1 MRQSHVLMPKLVFSA
16 LSFLF
21 VTLFT
26 SCLFSPAKSGDDFAL
41 GSRIWDGVEI
51 DSAGETQSLDG
62 WLRLHFDEEGEVQVQ
77 VGLRKGQA
85 PFAVRSSGRMS
96 LGFEDEP
103 LTLGQADMVFN
114 PATEALVAAFLAKVD
129 RYRQDKGKLYLRTS
143 AYPDIM
149 ITLKASDTSVVIG
162 QKPKP
167 EEPKKPV
174 NPDTIKVDTTL
185 IDTLP
190 ISPTHDQ
197 KELLRQLQANT
208 WQGRWLDTSRGYE
221 IDLRNLYVLRF
232 QPDGKF
238 TVRLPCA
245 TVTGNYVLQAG
256 TTTIPHGLML
266 DAKSESDAA
275 CLVGVTGH
283 SGQEA
288 AIELSLRKIFGKP
301 LLPSF
306 QGGNLLVRTHPALSS
321 IRPMVLWLT
330 AGPIATPVDTTLID
344 TIPPVIPIPD
354 TTLIL
359 PADFPVYGGR
369 QVPGARA
376 GLFAQ
381 TVAAWSQWRS
391 MAVTS
396 YYFDFLETCFCLAN
410 RNGRVTVRD
419 GKPAEFVS
427 ANPTMTPQPNLGDL
441 PTVENLFAQI
451 GLLLTRSY
459 RADERISVTFGLA
472 GEPTYLKADPII
484 NTQQDD
490 LMFSVSRF
498 TPLKVVVTF
507 PTLSLDQLIKA
518 NWILHSL
525 QNNQTL
531 VELSR
536 MVSVK
541 FAPDG
546 SWTGTFGCN
555 TYGGKVS
562 QLADGR
568 YAFSLDYQTFF
579 ECGDG
584 AVTELLEALLKDPV
598 IVQKVGERMV
608 QIASVDGLLSAL
620 LGAEIIQTLPPSV
633 YDLPTGANPVFTN
646 E

>member
-167 EEPKKPV
+167 EEPKKPK
-174 NPDTIKVDTTL
+174 PDTIKVDTTL

-190 ISPTHDQ
+190 PPHTPTQ
-197 KELLRQLQANT
+197 MELYAKLQTNV
-208 WQGRWLDTSRGYE
+208 WSGRWLDTSRGFE
-221 IDLRNLYVLRF
+221 IDLRNLFELHLNKDRRF
-232 QPDGKF
+232 
-238 TVRLPCA
+238 TMRLPCGTA
-245 TVTGNYVLQAG
+245 SGSYSLSDDNHLVLTPVQQA
-256 TTTIPHGLML
+256 
-266 DAKSESDAA
+266 KAA
-275 CLVGVTGH
+275 CLTGAVRDAD
-283 SGQEA
+283 QAARAEA
-288 AIELSLRKIFGKP
+288 AITNMFRRPFFPTLSN
-301 LLPSF
+301 
-306 QGGNLLVRTHPALSS
+306 GNLILRSHPALSS
-321 IRPMVLWLT
+321 IRPMAIWLT

-369 QVPGARA
+369 QVPSARA

-427 ANPTMTPQPNLGDL
+427 ANPEIATQPALGDL
-441 PTVENLFAQI
+441 PTVEALFAQI

-555 TYGGKVS
+555 TYGGKVN

-620 LGAEIIQTLPPSV
+620 LGAEILPFPPSITV
-633 YDLPTGANPVFTN
+633 YKVDSGYVSDTVFVRQ
-646 E
+646 